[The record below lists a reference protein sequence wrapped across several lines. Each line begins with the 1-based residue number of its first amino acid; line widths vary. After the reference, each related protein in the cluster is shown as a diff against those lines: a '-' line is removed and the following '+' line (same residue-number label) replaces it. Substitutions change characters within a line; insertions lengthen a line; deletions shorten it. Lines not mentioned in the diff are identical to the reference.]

1 MSQRYWLRIILP
13 RILLKLA
20 EIFLVM
26 LISPVLAKPTGRC
39 PACIMSMFISTEITS
54 TRRDIVFVSHESD
67 LMPVLTR
74 ADFTQWGVKPNA
86 QPNWMALDESATVEN
101 ISNLLPGSQL
111 HFQFNEMR
119 LELSVPQEYLRRDPQ
134 GSVSPA
140 QWDDGLN
147 MLFLNYNFPPPITM
161 AALKSQND
169 SYLNLRSGINVG
181 PWRLRNYSAYNNNNG
196 MSRWNTIAT
205 SLERDIKT
213 LKSQF
218 SAGDG
223 YTQSGVFDS
232 VNFRGVQLYSD
243 DSMLPESV
251 RGFAPVVRGIAQSN
265 AQVTIRQGGNIIWQ
279 SYVPPGPFVIDDLYP
294 TAASGDLDVAVREA
308 DGSVHQFI
316 QPFSAVPVMQRE
328 GQFKYALAV
337 GQYRAANDQD
347 KEPTFF
353 ANDSELWFT
362 LGYHGLRRNAD
373 FSRLLGW
380 RIRNG
385 ERIWRPWFAL
395 F

>member
-1 MSQRYWLRIILP
+1 MIQFNAMSGCAKLTQLAALIFLCIYVPALLAEDYFAPDFIETRGNLP
-13 RILLKLA
+13 RD
-20 EIFLVM
+20 VD
-26 LISPVLAKPTGRC
+26 ISRFSKADGQMPGVYHVDVYLNGNYVD
-39 PACIMSMFISTEITS
+39 S
-54 TRRDIVFVSHESD
+54 RDIVFVSHESD

-111 HFQFNEMR
+111 HFQFNGMR
-119 LELSVPQEYLRRDPQ
+119 LELSVPQEYLKRDPQ

-147 MLFLNYNFPPPITM
+147 MLFLNYNVS
-161 AALKSQND
+161 AANNHGGTESQND

-181 PWRLRNYSAYNNNNG
+181 PWRLRNYSTYNNNNG

-316 QPFSAVPVMQRE
+316 QPFSAVPVM
-328 GQFKYALAV
+328 
-337 GQYRAANDQD
+337 
-347 KEPTFF
+347 
-353 ANDSELWFT
+353 
-362 LGYHGLRRNAD
+362 
-373 FSRLLGW
+373 
-380 RIRNG
+380 
-385 ERIWRPWFAL
+385 
-395 F
+395 